1 MDILKNI
8 GFEYEKKKSYI
19 PTRTKEGNCKLFYE
33 MNEEER
39 KEAIEKDPR
48 YAIMVCRCE
57 LVTEGDVVNAIN
69 RPIRAITVDMV
80 KRRTRAGMGRCQGGF
95 CQPHVAEILADQL
108 GIDFEKVTKSGGKSF
123 LNLGVT
129 K

>member
-1 MDILKNI
+1 
-8 GFEYEKKKSYI
+8 
-19 PTRTKEGNCKLFYE
+19 

-95 CQPHVAEILADQL
+95 CSPTVMKLIAEER
-108 GIDFEKVTKSGGKSF
+108 GIGKEQVTKNGGGSYI
-123 LNLGVT
+123 VT
-129 K
+129 EKL